1 VFSVVRGF
9 SDIKEQYLLQNPY
22 TMILSIRRRMMTMGT
37 KYFHAII
44 GIVFTVLF
52 LTYAQAFGGEETVIN
67 GIPTVR
73 NSSIPSHG
81 HETIRLVEQWRAG
94 GEDDDT
100 VFGLITQVRTDPD
113 GYIYLLDAQL
123 CEVYIYSPDGE
134 FVRSVFREGD
144 GPGEIR
150 EPVDMLI
157 FEDGS
162 VGAAHEFPAVITMV
176 DRRGNPAG
184 SLQLGG
190 DDPAARSSMSLI
202 GCNANGG
209 NIVISGSQFN
219 MSDTP
224 GIQDRTNFL
233 ASFSSNGSELVRY
246 MENKTQYDFT
256 DFSFIERE
264 HTPHFWWG
272 YAVGWDGRVYV
283 PRSRDE
289 YAIHMYSKDGT
300 LERVFERECETWF
313 RTNEEKKRMRTLI
326 EGATAGSPGEVH
338 IVVEDTEPAIAY
350 FHRGL
355 RVTSNGNL
363 WVLPSRG
370 LRDQPEDVFIT
381 YDVFDPNGNFIKQV
395 SVACDGNPM
404 SDGLFIINED
414 RAVMVRGYLDALAAQ
429 FGRGVTF
436 TEDGEEP
443 ALMEVICYTIEGNI
457 P

>member
-1 VFSVVRGF
+1 MNRSM
-9 SDIKEQYLLQNPY
+9 D
-22 TMILSIRRRMMTMGT
+22 
-37 KYFHAII
+37 YF
-44 GIVFTVLF
+44 IVIPLMVLTF
-52 LTYAQAFGGEETVIN
+52 AHSYGGEETIIN
-67 GIPTVR
+67 GISTVR
-73 NSSIPSHG
+73 NSSVPSHG

-94 GEDDDT
+94 GEDDDM
-100 VFGLITQVRTDPD
+100 VFGLITQVRTDED

-134 FVRSVFREGD
+134 FVRSIFREGD

-162 VGAAHEFPAVITMV
+162 VGAAHEFPALITIV
-176 DRRGNPAG
+176 DKQGNPAG

-190 DDPAARSSMSLI
+190 DDPTARSSMSLI

-209 NIVISGSQFN
+209 NIVISGTHFN

-233 ASFSSNGSELVRY
+233 ASFSSNGNELVRY
-246 MENKTQYDFT
+246 MDNETQYNFT

-272 YAVGWDGRVYV
+272 FSVGWDGRVYV

-289 YAIHMYSKDGT
+289 YAINVYTKDGT
-300 LERVFERECETWF
+300 LERVFERESITWN
-313 RTNEEKKRMRTLI
+313 RTNEEKTRMRTLI
-326 EGATAGSPGEVH
+326 EGATSGSPGEIT

-350 FHRGL
+350 FQRGL
-355 RVTSNGNL
+355 RLASNGNL

-370 LRDQPEDVFIT
+370 LREQPEGVFVT
-381 YDVFDPNGNFIKQV
+381 YDVFDPNGHFLKQV
-395 SVACDGNPM
+395 SVECNGNPM

-443 ALMEVICYTIEGNI
+443 ALMEVIYYIIEENS